1 MRHLMTFH
9 SALFLTLS
17 LWATQSYSVTP
28 ATPTAARSGG
38 TPLQQCKAKA
48 DVVPT
53 ACSTRTDN
61 ANAAQQAETSTDSGQ
76 AMNENGGNVA
86 DMCNQSGQNA
96 QAANTTLGQISEQ
109 CRAAHTACTAA
120 CAQAESGRG
129 QLSTAQKRQLD
140 ESKRK
145 CDSATGAQQQ
155 ISGERNNAQQAQ
167 QRAQQCQ
174 KDSGMGQMPQM
185 PQMPQQQPEK
195 KKTCQEDPNTPECFK
210 LKEDCSNPEFAAS
223 NEVCKCLSGNCAKEN
238 AVLTEPDQG
247 TDSSTG
253 GLSSD
258 ASGLDSSGGGSGH
271 QAYEGGARGAMNLQ
285 GQTGGGGGGVH
296 GGSSDAGSEEF
307 LSDDPKQ
314 VSLGP
319 AGGSGMVVPAGATGP
334 AGGSYSTSGSWIPP
348 KMNEGLDVE
357 KFRPKPG
364 DRGPA
369 DVASRSQIHGSHV
382 NMWKQINLRYLS
394 VRGSLKP

>member
-1 MRHLMTFH
+1 MTLH
-9 SALFLTLS
+9 STLFLTLS
-17 LWATQSYSVTP
+17 LWAAQVHSVQGAAP
-28 ATPTAARSGG
+28 PTARTGG
-38 TPLQQCKAKA
+38 TPLQQCKARA

-61 ANAAQQAETSTDSGQ
+61 ANAAQQAETSTDVGQ

-86 DMCNQSGQNA
+86 DICNQSGQNA
-96 QAANTTLGQISEQ
+96 QAANTSLGQISEQ
-109 CRAAHTACTAA
+109 CQAAYTACTSA
-120 CAQAESGRG
+120 CAQAESSRQ
-129 QLSTAQKRQLD
+129 QLTTAQKRQLD
-140 ESKRK
+140 QSKRK
-145 CDSATGAQQQ
+145 CDSATVAQQQ
-155 ISGERNNAQQAQ
+155 ISGERTSAQQAQ

-185 PQMPQQQPEK
+185 PQMPQQEPEK

-210 LKEDCSNPEFAAS
+210 LKEDCANPEFAAS

-247 TDSSTG
+247 TDSSAG

-258 ASGLDSSGGGSGH
+258 ASGSDSLGGGGGGD
-271 QAYEGGARGAMNLQ
+271 QVYEGARGAMNLQ
-285 GQTGGGGGGVH
+285 GQGGGGGAGVAR
-296 GGSSDAGSEEF
+296 GSSSDAGSEEF
-307 LSDDPKQ
+307 LGEDPKH
-314 VSLGP
+314 VSLG
-319 AGGSGMVVPAGATGP
+319 AASGSGLVLPAGATGP
-334 AGGSYSTSGSWIPP
+334 AGGSYSPSGSWIPP

-364 DRGPA
+364 DRSPA
-369 DVASRSQIHGSHV
+369 DVVNRSQIHGSHV